1 MDALSF
7 PRPVEGG
14 NSGDGSPLR
23 LGDPGAFGDAFL
35 VNGSPHLIDWNG
47 DGRLELV
54 DSGGAVFS
62 YGFEEPFADGTPVLD
77 RGERWGEMSRSHQR
91 DENDRG
97 LCGSVQAAGDFDGD
111 GFPEILL
118 GPRPYSGLPTVML
131 SLAGGPPSHR
141 SRGKPVVFSGSPD
154 GEGDGIDWGAA
165 ALAPCDW
172 NGDGRLDLVAAVH
185 ENGGYWLPPGV
196 DTVAEDQRDR
206 YRHDGTWKGIV
217 GPWSLHLLRN
227 ACSAE
232 RCEFE
237 YCGKIDVEVPG
248 GPLCPV
254 DGRAPGAG
262 LLILD
267 YYGPVWHLPLR
278 PGEVPEWGEP
288 AELLTLHGAPFSRR
302 ANFTSITT
310 AALEGERA
318 DLFAGDIANNAHWC
332 RFHGRDAAG
341 RPVYGEPLKLRQ
353 RNPHVNG
360 GSFSVPTT
368 GDWRASGRADL
379 LVGSVEGYVFWYRTL
394 STDPLRFAPPERVRA
409 AGDEIRYTARPN
421 PAAGHHWGGSQGP
434 LDGSIGG
441 YSNPVLVD
449 FDGDG
454 LLDLVVGSMLGL
466 YDWYPN
472 RGTARDPKLDPPH
485 RLRVGDEPLFGPW
498 RVQPGLGDFSGNGLP
513 DVVTMDLDL
522 ALYRRAG
529 SDDLCCL
536 LPGEKLRFEDG
547 APIKTHGPYTPQ
559 GGDGRGR
566 TKIQV
571 VDWDGNGRLDLLL
584 GVGPQ
589 PGSPF
594 RGSFVLLCRNVGSN
608 AEPLF
613 SRPQVLLF
621 DADGQPQEFF
631 RHGAHPAAVDWDGDG
646 RRELLAGADFGQV
659 WYWKPERFGSPA
671 GPFEIYRPPGD
682 TSL

>member
-1 MDALSF
+1 MSF

-23 LGDPGAFGDAFL
+23 LGDSAAAGDAFL
-35 VNGSPHLIDWNG
+35 ANGNPHLVDWNG

-54 DSGGAVFS
+54 DSGGAVFV

-77 RGERWGEMSRSHQR
+77 RGQRWGEMSRSHQR
-91 DENDRG
+91 DESDLG
-97 LCGSVQAAGDFDGD
+97 LCGRIEVAGDFDGD
-111 GFPEILL
+111 GYPEVLL
-118 GPRPYSGLPTVML
+118 GPRPYSRMPPVML
-131 SLAGGPPSHR
+131 SLAGGSPTHR
-141 SRGKPVVFSGSPD
+141 SQGKPVAFSGGPD
-154 GEGDGIDWGAA
+154 GSGDGIDWAT

-172 NGDGRLDLVAAVH
+172 DGDGRLDLVAAVH
-185 ENGGYWLPPGV
+185 ENGDYWLPPGV
-196 DTVAEDQRDR
+196 DTAAEDQRDR
-206 YRHDGTWKGIV
+206 YRSDGTWKGII

-227 ACSAE
+227 ACSPGSW
-232 RCEFE
+232 EFE
-237 YCGKIDVEVPG
+237 YCGKLDVEVPG

-254 DGRAPGAG
+254 DGQDPSAG

-267 YYGPVWHLPLR
+267 YYGPVWHLPLLQ
-278 PGEVPEWGEP
+278 PGKVPEWGEP

-302 ANFTSITT
+302 ANFLRITT
-310 AALEGERA
+310 AALEGDRA
-318 DLFAGDIANNAHWC
+318 DLFASDIANNVHRC
-332 RFHGRDAAG
+332 RYHGRDTGG

-360 GSFSVPTT
+360 GCFSVPTT
-368 GDWRASGRADL
+368 GDWRATGRADL
-379 LVGSVEGYVFWYRTL
+379 LVGSVEGYVFWYKTL

-434 LDGSIGG
+434 LDGNIGG

-454 LLDLVVGSMLGL
+454 LLDLVAGSMLGL

-472 RGTARDPKLDPPH
+472 RGTAREPKLDPPH
-485 RLRVGDEPLFGPW
+485 RLRVGDEPLFAPW
-498 RVQPGLGDFSGNGLP
+498 RVQPGLGDFSSSGLP

-522 ALYRRAG
+522 DLALYRRAG
-529 SDDLCCL
+529 KGDLCCL

-547 APIKTHGPYTPQ
+547 DTIKTHGPYTPQ

-566 TKIQV
+566 SKIQV
-571 VDWDGNGRLDLLL
+571 VDWDGNGLLDLML

-589 PGSPF
+589 PGSTF
-594 RGSFVLLCRNVGSN
+594 RGSFVLLCRNVGTN

-613 SRPQVLLF
+613 ARPQVLLF
-621 DADGQPQEFF
+621 DAEGKPQEFF
-631 RHGAHPAAVDWDGDG
+631 RHGAHPAVVDWDGDG
-646 RRELLAGADFGQV
+646 GWELLAGADFGHV
-659 WYWKPERFGSPA
+659 WYWKPESFGSPS
-671 GPFEIYRPPGD
+671 GPFEIYRPTGD